1 MSPADA
7 RVLALAADAERDWQL
22 VAQNLDRA
30 RSVSPG
36 AGVAEAAL
44 VALALAHAYA
54 AFETMLVRIE
64 RASGLPERAGAAW
77 HRTLLAD
84 AARPVAGLRPELVP
98 PAAEQDWAEL
108 LSFRHFLHHAYAVG
122 LDARRLELLVT
133 RLERAVAATSPAVT
147 EALRVLRE
155 G

>member
-7 RVLALAADAERDWQL
+7 RVLALAADAERDWEL
-22 VAQNLDRA
+22 VVLNLNQA
-30 RSVSPG
+30 RTVAPAAG
-36 AGVAEAAL
+36 APESAL

-64 RASGLPERAGAAW
+64 RASGLPERTGPSW

-84 AARPVAGLRPELVP
+84 ASRPIVGLRPELVP
-98 PAAEQDWAEL
+98 PAAESDWADL

-122 LDARRLELLVT
+122 LDAEKLQRLVT
-133 RLERAVAATSPAVT
+133 RLERTVAATGPVVA
-147 EALRVLRE
+147 EALRAIRT